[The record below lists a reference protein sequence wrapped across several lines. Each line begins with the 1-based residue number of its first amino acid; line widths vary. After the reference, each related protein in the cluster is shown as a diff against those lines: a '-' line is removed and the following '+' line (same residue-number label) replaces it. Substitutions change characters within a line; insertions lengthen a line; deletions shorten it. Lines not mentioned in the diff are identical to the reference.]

1 MEILLLGRGKTGA
14 LVAEVA
20 RARGHRVRVLG
31 AAENPACSAL
41 TADNLHGIDVAIDFT
56 APSCVVGHIEACV
69 SAGKSMVVGTT
80 GWYGEI
86 DRSEE
91 RRVGKEC
98 LSVCRSRWSPY
109 H

>member
-1 MEILLLGRGKTGA
+1 MIVLDVDVEKRLGNFSVAARFQASSGVTALFGPSGSGKTTIVDMIAG
-14 LVAEVA
+14 LVKPDK
-20 RARGHRVRVLG
+20 GSIIL
-31 AAENPACSAL
+31 
-41 TADNLHGIDVAIDFT
+41 D
-56 APSCVVGHIEACV
+56 
-69 SAGKSMVVGTT
+69 
-80 GWYGEI
+80 